1 MPARTSP
8 GRIDGV
14 ATETLL
20 RHFQTKV
27 VGPWELARSVAPHMR
42 RQGGGRFIVIIGQ
55 TGKVPQ
61 ANAIASTVINAAQHA
76 FVKSLSDELAQDKIL
91 VNAVCPSRIKSP
103 LTDGLKLYN
112 EVYLGRSLEQQESR
126 LGRRSAARPLGH
138 ARRHRQCGRVPRL
151 GARRIHLRHQH
162 RRRRRTPAVDLLKAR
177 MIRIENIS
185 KSFYKGDTAVDAV
198 RDMNLTIERHEIVAV
213 IGPSGCGKST
223 LLNMIAGLYAPT
235 RGQIVYKGATVSD
248 VNTDVGYMTQKD
260 NLLPWRSVRDNVAF
274 PLELAGVPRPSARAR
289 ADEVIQ
295 HVGLQGFEDRY
306 PNELS
311 GGMRKRACLGR
322 MLLYGAETALLDEPF
337 AALDAQ
343 LKLAMHDL
351 MLRLVAENKQTVI
364 LVTHDLMEAVTL
376 ADRVLVCTR
385 RPATIAMEQRIDLA
399 RPRDVLN
406 VRFSNAFKEHYD
418 ALWERLRVEY
428 QEERV

>member
-1 MPARTSP
+1 
-8 GRIDGV
+8 
-14 ATETLL
+14 
-20 RHFQTKV
+20 
-27 VGPWELARSVAPHMR
+27 
-42 RQGGGRFIVIIGQ
+42 
-55 TGKVPQ
+55 
-61 ANAIASTVINAAQHA
+61 
-76 FVKSLSDELAQDKIL
+76 
-91 VNAVCPSRIKSP
+91 
-103 LTDGLKLYN
+103 
-112 EVYLGRSLEQQESR
+112 
-126 LGRRSAARPLGH
+126 
-138 ARRHRQCGRVPRL
+138 
-151 GARRIHLRHQH
+151 
-162 RRRRRTPAVDLLKAR
+162 
-177 MIRIENIS
+177 MIRIENVS
-185 KSFYKGDTAVDAV
+185 KSFYKRGAVVDAV
-198 RDMNLTIERHEIVAV
+198 QDIHLTIERHEIVAV

-235 RGQIVYKGATVSD
+235 RGRVVYKDAPVTD

-274 PLELAGVPRPSARAR
+274 PLELASVPKPERLAR
-289 ADEVIQ
+289 ADQVIA

-385 RPATIAMEQRIDLA
+385 RPATIALEQQIELK

-406 VRFSNAFKEHYD
+406 VRFSSEFKDHYD
-418 ALWERLRVEY
+418 ALWERLRLEY
-428 QEERV
+428 HEDRV

>member
-1 MPARTSP
+1 
-8 GRIDGV
+8 
-14 ATETLL
+14 
-20 RHFQTKV
+20 
-27 VGPWELARSVAPHMR
+27 
-42 RQGGGRFIVIIGQ
+42 
-55 TGKVPQ
+55 
-61 ANAIASTVINAAQHA
+61 
-76 FVKSLSDELAQDKIL
+76 
-91 VNAVCPSRIKSP
+91 
-103 LTDGLKLYN
+103 
-112 EVYLGRSLEQQESR
+112 
-126 LGRRSAARPLGH
+126 
-138 ARRHRQCGRVPRL
+138 
-151 GARRIHLRHQH
+151 
-162 RRRRRTPAVDLLKAR
+162 
-177 MIRIENIS
+177 MIRLENIS
-185 KSFYKGDTAVDAV
+185 KSFYKGNTAVDAV
-198 RDMNLTIERHEIVAV
+198 RDMSLTIERHEIVAV

-235 RGQIVYKGATVSD
+235 RGHVVYKGARVSD

-274 PLELAGVPRPSARAR
+274 PLELAGVPQAERARR
-289 ADEVIQ
+289 ADEVIK

-385 RPATIAMEQRIDLA
+385 RPATVAMEQRIDLK

-406 VRFSNAFKEHYD
+406 VRFSNEFKEFYD
-418 ALWERLRVEY
+418 ALWERLRLEY
-428 QEERV
+428 HEDRV

>member
-1 MPARTSP
+1 
-8 GRIDGV
+8 
-14 ATETLL
+14 
-20 RHFQTKV
+20 
-27 VGPWELARSVAPHMR
+27 
-42 RQGGGRFIVIIGQ
+42 
-55 TGKVPQ
+55 
-61 ANAIASTVINAAQHA
+61 
-76 FVKSLSDELAQDKIL
+76 
-91 VNAVCPSRIKSP
+91 
-103 LTDGLKLYN
+103 
-112 EVYLGRSLEQQESR
+112 
-126 LGRRSAARPLGH
+126 
-138 ARRHRQCGRVPRL
+138 
-151 GARRIHLRHQH
+151 
-162 RRRRRTPAVDLLKAR
+162 
-177 MIRIENIS
+177 MIRLENIS
-185 KSFYKGDTAVDAV
+185 KSFFKGDTAVDAV
-198 RDMNLTIERHEIVAV
+198 RDMTLTIERHEIVAV

-235 RGQIVYKGATVSD
+235 RGHVVYKGATVSD

-274 PLELAGVPRPSARAR
+274 PLELAGVPGPERARR

-351 MLRLVAENKQTVI
+351 MLRLVSENKQTVI

-385 RPATIAMEQRIDLA
+385 RPATVAMEQRIDLA

-406 VRFSNAFKEHYD
+406 VRFSNAFKAHYD

-428 QEERV
+428 QEDRV

>member
-1 MPARTSP
+1 
-8 GRIDGV
+8 
-14 ATETLL
+14 
-20 RHFQTKV
+20 
-27 VGPWELARSVAPHMR
+27 
-42 RQGGGRFIVIIGQ
+42 
-55 TGKVPQ
+55 
-61 ANAIASTVINAAQHA
+61 
-76 FVKSLSDELAQDKIL
+76 
-91 VNAVCPSRIKSP
+91 
-103 LTDGLKLYN
+103 
-112 EVYLGRSLEQQESR
+112 
-126 LGRRSAARPLGH
+126 
-138 ARRHRQCGRVPRL
+138 
-151 GARRIHLRHQH
+151 
-162 RRRRRTPAVDLLKAR
+162 
-177 MIRIENIS
+177 MIRIENVS
-185 KSFYKGDTAVDAV
+185 KSFHKGGTAVEAV
-198 RDMNLTIERHEIVAV
+198 RGMNLSIERHEIVAV

-235 RGQIVYKGATVSD
+235 RGQIMYNGAAVSD

-274 PLELAGVPRPSARAR
+274 PLELAGVARSERARR
-289 ADEVIQ
+289 ADEVIR
-295 HVGLQGFEDRY
+295 HVGLDGFEDRY

-351 MLRLVAENKQTVI
+351 MLRLVSENRQTVV

-385 RPATIAMEQRIDLA
+385 RPATVAMEQRIDLA

-406 VRFSNAFKEHYD
+406 IRFSAAFKQHYD

-428 QEERV
+428 HEDRV

>member
-1 MPARTSP
+1 
-8 GRIDGV
+8 
-14 ATETLL
+14 
-20 RHFQTKV
+20 
-27 VGPWELARSVAPHMR
+27 
-42 RQGGGRFIVIIGQ
+42 
-55 TGKVPQ
+55 
-61 ANAIASTVINAAQHA
+61 
-76 FVKSLSDELAQDKIL
+76 
-91 VNAVCPSRIKSP
+91 
-103 LTDGLKLYN
+103 
-112 EVYLGRSLEQQESR
+112 
-126 LGRRSAARPLGH
+126 
-138 ARRHRQCGRVPRL
+138 
-151 GARRIHLRHQH
+151 
-162 RRRRRTPAVDLLKAR
+162 
-177 MIRIENIS
+177 MIRIENVS
-185 KSFYKGDTAVDAV
+185 KSFYKRGAVVDAV
-198 RDMNLTIERHEIVAV
+198 QDIHLTIERYEIVAV

-235 RGQIVYKGATVSD
+235 RGRVVYKDATVTD

-274 PLELAGVPRPSARAR
+274 PLELAGVSKAERIER
-289 ADEVIQ
+289 ADGVLR
-295 HVGLQGFEDRY
+295 HVGLQGFEDRF

-337 AALDAQ
+337 GALDAQ

-351 MLRLVAENKQTVI
+351 MLRLVAENKQTVV

-385 RPATIAMEQRIDLA
+385 RPATVALEQRIALE

-406 VRFSNAFKEHYD
+406 VRFSNAFKDYYD

-428 QEERV
+428 SEERV

>member
-1 MPARTSP
+1 
-8 GRIDGV
+8 
-14 ATETLL
+14 
-20 RHFQTKV
+20 
-27 VGPWELARSVAPHMR
+27 
-42 RQGGGRFIVIIGQ
+42 
-55 TGKVPQ
+55 
-61 ANAIASTVINAAQHA
+61 
-76 FVKSLSDELAQDKIL
+76 
-91 VNAVCPSRIKSP
+91 
-103 LTDGLKLYN
+103 
-112 EVYLGRSLEQQESR
+112 
-126 LGRRSAARPLGH
+126 
-138 ARRHRQCGRVPRL
+138 
-151 GARRIHLRHQH
+151 
-162 RRRRRTPAVDLLKAR
+162 
-177 MIRIENIS
+177 MIRIENVS
-185 KSFYKGDTAVDAV
+185 KSFYKRGAVVDAV
-198 RDMNLTIERHEIVAV
+198 QDINLTIKRHEIVAV

-235 RGQIVYKGATVSD
+235 RGRVVYKDATITD

-274 PLELAGVPRPSARAR
+274 PLELAGVSKAERMER
-289 ADEVIQ
+289 ADGVIR
-295 HVGLQGFEDRY
+295 HVGLQGFEDRF

-337 AALDAQ
+337 GALDAQ

-351 MLRLVAENKQTVI
+351 MLRLVAENKQTVV

-385 RPATIAMEQRIDLA
+385 RPATIALEQRIELA

-406 VRFSNAFKEHYD
+406 VRFSNAFKDYYD

-428 QEERV
+428 SEERV